1 MLLKVTALQLDT
13 SPVIAP
19 VLKGLANILCL
30 EIFFNILKASVAV
43 LPNLKQTWCTY
54 TALCALIFHKLPKIS
69 DGTKHT
75 HTPFRRYQLSTTHT
89 TTLKSTSSETPQT
102 FTLYLPS
109 WRALYQL
116 KYHHLVASKENIWY
130 TSYLTYSHVTV
141 MARFPVKIQPGLWWG
156 SHANKI
162 WVTYVG
168 TAKWQEPS
176 RTTQQI
182 PMLQSALK
190 HHTLPL

>member
-1 MLLKVTALQLDT
+1 
-13 SPVIAP
+13 
-19 VLKGLANILCL
+19 L
-30 EIFFNILKASVAV
+30 EIFFNILKVSVAV

-54 TALCALIFHKLPKIS
+54 SALYALTFHKWPKIS
-69 DGTKHT
+69 AGTTHTHT
-75 HTPFRRYQLSTTHT
+75 HTPFRRYQLTTTHT
-89 TTLKSTSSETPQT
+89 TTLKSTSSETPHT
-102 FTLYLPS
+102 FTLCLPS
-109 WRALYQL
+109 ARALYQL

-130 TSYLTYSHVTV
+130 TSYLTHSHVTV

-156 SHANKI
+156 SHANEI
-162 WVTYVG
+162 WVTDVG